1 MSIFRKN
8 KPVHSLYPERTMKE
22 EFIDFWV
29 NNQALIGVIIVLL
42 CICILVYLLGVA
54 SATGKIHFISSE
66 ANTYE
71 HMEEIVL
78 GGR

>member
-22 EFIDFWV
+22 ELVEFWL
-29 NNQALIGVIIVLL
+29 NNQIIIGAIIVLL